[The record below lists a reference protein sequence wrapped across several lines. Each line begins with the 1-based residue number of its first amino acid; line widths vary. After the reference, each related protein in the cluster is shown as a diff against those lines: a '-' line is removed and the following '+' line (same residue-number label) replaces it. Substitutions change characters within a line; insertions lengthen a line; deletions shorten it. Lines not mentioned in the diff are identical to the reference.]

1 MLEKKIKSILF
12 STRLMAV
19 LFLIYIVSMAVGTFV
34 ENSYTTITARE
45 WIYDAWW
52 FEVIM
57 VFFVINFIGN
67 IFRFRLFQKKKL
79 TTLLLHLS
87 FILILVGA
95 WVTRYLGEEGIMPI
109 REGEVANTML
119 SEKTYISTFI
129 DGEIEGEPLRKKED
143 FRISLGPGI
152 TEGKKITTDYN
163 GNPIQI
169 EFLEFINGAEEGI
182 IEDEE
187 GVYFLKNCRIWRG
200 RKA

>member
-152 TEGKKITTDYN
+152 TEGKKS
-163 GNPIQI
+163 PQI
-169 EFLEFINGAEEGI
+169 IMVILFKLSF
-182 IEDEE
+182 
-187 GVYFLKNCRIWRG
+187 
-200 RKA
+200 